1 MDIKIG
7 DLTTAY
13 WKGFYEVVEI
23 TRRWKNKHKTSPY
36 EQHAYCIQGKYDE
49 ANCGEEMNPL
59 VHLVQKYS
67 AEGKPMKSSKV
78 MICDA
83 CFCKPADEFIKNEI
97 QRLNEVI
104 ERLKKVK

>member
-13 WKGFYEVVEI
+13 WKGFYEVVDI
-23 TRRWKNKHKTSPY
+23 TRRWKNKHHADNW
-36 EQHAYCIQGKYDE
+36 EQQAYCIRGTYDE

-59 VHLVQKYS
+59 IHVIQRYS
-67 AEGKPMKSSKV
+67 AEGKPIKSKKIR
-78 MICDA
+78 MCDSA
-83 CFCKPADEFIKNEI
+83 FCKPADAFIKDEI
-97 QRLNEVI
+97 QRLSEVI